1 MPLNN
6 TLAERELE
14 ANKQL
19 ADKIKLE
26 QAPAS
31 AFRRLFKQM
40 GRDLESLYSVAGRV
54 PSANDYEDDIKAI
67 LIPHYQKVTNQFAGT
82 VSNFVNESSSSEPL
96 VEALETI
103 ATESDQDFAAVVLE
117 IQARVNIQVREFI
130 TDSINAQVQQITATN
145 QIQLNKAVADSI
157 ASASE
162 QAVMPSNAE
171 IAKQAN
177 QAFVKASKARAD
189 TIATVTTQAAAEGA
203 KSIEIGVLNE
213 TLAVVGFTQAA
224 TKTWVTVGDDKV
236 RVAHSVANGQNRPI
250 DEPFSVMGQLLKH
263 PGDSSL
269 GATAANIINCRCV
282 SLIVIGSSIARNSF
296 NIGLR
301 G

>member
-6 TLAERELE
+6 TEAERELE
-14 ANKQL
+14 ANNQL

-26 QAPAS
+26 QAPAT
-31 AFRRLFKQM
+31 AFRRLFKKM
-40 GRDLESLYSVAGRV
+40 GKDLEALFSITGRV

-67 LIPHYQKVTNQFAGT
+67 LIPHYQKVTSKFSGA
-82 VSNFVNESSSSEPL
+82 VVDFVGDSSSSEPL

-103 ATESDQDFAAVVLE
+103 ADESNTNLAAIARE
-117 IQARVNIQVREFI
+117 IQAQVTIQLREFI
-130 TDSINAQVQQITATN
+130 ADSINAQVQQITATS
-145 QIQLNKAVADSI
+145 QTQLNKAVADSI
-157 ASASE
+157 AAASE
-162 QAVMPSNAE
+162 QNISVSNTE
-171 IAKQAN
+171 IGKQAN

-189 TIATVTTQAAAEGA
+189 TIATVTTQEAAEGA
-203 KSIEIGVLNE
+203 KSIEINVLNE
-213 TLAVVGFTQAA
+213 TLAAAGFAQAA

-236 RVAHSVANGQNRPI
+236 RVAHQAANGQNRPI
-250 DEPFSVMGQLLKH
+250 DEPFTVMGQLLKH